1 MGSTGGLVRTP
12 ILSGEAYRGPRSVYS
27 EESLDDLSAHRE
39 RAEPDLGRTGKYAP
53 YAVVFT
59 NVVMADFNMLGAPMR
74 NCVVAH
80 MDSALIVLE
89 DQRRRGLRSPKAVEK
104 VSNVQR

>member
-1 MGSTGGLVRTP
+1 MGSIGGLVRTP

-53 YAVVFT
+53 YAVVLPPFYW
-59 NVVMADFNMLGAPMR
+59 VVGGCLLCAPCFSPFSLINPVLILG
-74 NCVVAH
+74 H
-80 MDSALIVLE
+80 SD
-89 DQRRRGLRSPKAVEK
+89 
-104 VSNVQR
+104 